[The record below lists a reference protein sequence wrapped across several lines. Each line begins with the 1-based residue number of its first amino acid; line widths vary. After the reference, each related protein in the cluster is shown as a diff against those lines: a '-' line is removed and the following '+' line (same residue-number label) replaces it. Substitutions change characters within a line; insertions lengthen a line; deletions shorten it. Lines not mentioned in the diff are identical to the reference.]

1 MAEIS
6 ERMPKMTKN
15 IPLNPRTPLASWIAA
30 TITVL
35 VLSSSASART
45 PFEVGYTKTQV
56 YSAALR
62 YLRVDLGQDVY
73 EKDPDSAYL
82 LFHFVADG
90 AERQKSDGSIEI
102 ISAKAGCRV
111 VVQLPK
117 LPSYFEQTLRESL
130 VAKLRGDYGA
140 PDAAKPEAPKTPKK
154 PEKSPDLAQ
163 KPKTESAS
171 E

>member
-6 ERMPKMTKN
+6 KRMPKMTKN
-15 IPLNPRTPLASWIAA
+15 IPLKPKAQLAIWIAA
-30 TITVL
+30 TIAL
-35 VLSSSASART
+35 LGLSSSASART
-45 PFEVGYTKTQV
+45 PFDVGYTKTQV

-82 LFHFVADG
+82 LFHFVAAG
-90 AERQKSDGSIEI
+90 TEHQKSNGSIEI
-102 ISAKAGCRV
+102 VPVKTGCRV

-130 VAKLRGDYGA
+130 VAKLRGDYGTPDPIR
-140 PDAAKPEAPKTPKK
+140 PDAPKPPKK
-154 PEKSPDLAQ
+154 PDKNPDSAPE
-163 KPKTESAS
+163 PKTEGA
-171 E
+171 

>member
-1 MAEIS
+1 MAKIS
-6 ERMPKMTKN
+6 ERMRKMN
-15 IPLNPRTPLASWIAA
+15 RPLNWLPAA
-30 TITVL
+30 LTLL

-82 LFHFVADG
+82 LFHFVAEG
-90 AERQKSDGSIEI
+90 AEHQKSDGSIEI
-102 ISAKAGCRV
+102 ISVKAGCRV

-140 PDAAKPEAPKTPKK
+140 PDSAKPEAPKPPKK
-154 PEKSPDLAQ
+154 PEKTPEPTP
-163 KPKTESAS
+163 KPKTEGVS